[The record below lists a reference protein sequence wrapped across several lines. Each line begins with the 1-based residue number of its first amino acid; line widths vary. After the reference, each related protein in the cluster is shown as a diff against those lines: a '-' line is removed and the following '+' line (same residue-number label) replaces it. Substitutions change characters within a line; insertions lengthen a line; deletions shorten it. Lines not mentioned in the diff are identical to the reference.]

1 MNRDHVAL
9 ELPKVLELLAA
20 ETTCADAAE
29 AARALTPSP
38 YLAEVQAR
46 LNETEA
52 AYRLIAGFGT
62 PSFGQ
67 LKNTTN
73 ALRRADA
80 GAVLSPR
87 ELLQIAETLRVIRS
101 LSEWR
106 SHCAGIE
113 TCLDDRF
120 NSLTPNKYLEEKI
133 TATLTSEDTLADNA
147 SPLLADI
154 RRKMRAAAQRVRD
167 QLDKMV
173 RSPAYQKLLQDPI
186 ITIRDGRF
194 VVPVKAE
201 HRGEVP
207 GLVHDTS
214 ASGSTV
220 FIEPMSSVE
229 ANNEIRVLES
239 KEKAEIERIL
249 AELSAETGSFADAI
263 IANYEI
269 LIDLNLLFA
278 KARLAYSM
286 KSVMPRLTD
295 DGHVVLR
302 RARHPLIDQKKVVP
316 IDVELGGKFDTLVI
330 TGPNTGGKTV
340 TLKTVGLL
348 TLMAMCG
355 LMPPVDDGSTLS
367 VFRHVLV
374 DVGDEQSIEQSL
386 STFSAHMT
394 NIVRIL
400 GTADERSLV
409 LIDELGA
416 GTDPVEGAALAIA
429 ILEQLRHQGAR
440 IAATTHYAELKA
452 YAIRTDGVENG
463 SCEFDVATL
472 RPTYRLLVGVPG
484 RSNAFAISRRLGIA
498 EELVERAAA
507 MVSAENRRLEDVV
520 TNLEER
526 RQALETALAKA
537 RDEQQRA
544 TRSAEAAEK
553 KQRELEQQR
562 EKELEAA
569 KEQARRLVEKARAE
583 ADALIAELD
592 DLRRQKNAADFSART
607 GEAKSRLRQRLN
619 QLENEIDPVTAR
631 RQAGYTLPRALKAGD
646 DVLIIDIDKKGVVLS
661 PADNSGMVE
670 VQAGI
675 IKTRVALSNLKLLDK
690 DGRTMKHPNDKSKTR
705 RATPTV
711 GLPSRVDRAATTEL
725 DLRGQMTE
733 EALLE
738 LDRFIDNAVLMNIEH
753 LTVIHGKGTGALRN
767 AVQQHLRSHPSVK
780 SFRLGVYGE
789 GETGVTIIE
798 LK

>member
-1 MNRDHVAL
+1 MNRDHLAL
-9 ELPKVLELLAA
+9 ELSKVLEMLAA

-29 AARALTPSP
+29 AARTLTPSP
-38 YLAEVQAR
+38 YLAEAQAR
-46 LNETEA
+46 LNETDA
-52 AYRLIAGFGT
+52 AYRLMAGFGS

-67 LKNTTN
+67 LQNTTN

-120 NSLTPNKYLEEKI
+120 DSLTPNKYLEEKI
-133 TATLTSEDTLADNA
+133 TTTLTSEDTLADSA

-154 RRKMRAAAQRVRD
+154 RRKMRAASQRVRD

-186 ITIRDGRF
+186 VTIRNGRF

-201 HRGEVP
+201 HRSEIP

-220 FIEPMSSVE
+220 FIEPMGSVE

-249 AELSAETGSFADAI
+249 AELSAEAGGFADAI

-286 KSVMPRLTD
+286 KAVMPRLTD
-295 DGHVVLR
+295 DGHVVLH
-302 RARHPLIDQKKVVP
+302 RARHPLIDPKKVVP
-316 IDVELGGKFDTLVI
+316 IDVELGGAFDTLVI

-355 LMPPVDDGSTLS
+355 LMPPVDDGSSLS
-367 VFRHVLV
+367 VFRNVLV

-400 GTADERSLV
+400 GAADDRSLV

-429 ILEQLRHQGAR
+429 ILERLRTQGAR
-440 IAATTHYAELKA
+440 ILATTHYAELKA

-484 RSNAFAISRRLGIA
+484 RSNAFAISRRLGIDDELIHRA
-498 EELVERAAA
+498 QELVSTESRQ
-507 MVSAENRRLEDVV
+507 LEDVV
-520 TNLEER
+520 SNLEER
-526 RQALETALAKA
+526 RQALEAALARAEEEKRHA
-537 RDEQQRA
+537 AITAADAEQ
-544 TRSAEAAEK
+544 
-553 KQRELEQQR
+553 KQLELSQKR

-569 KEQARRLVEKARAE
+569 RTQARRIVERARAE
-583 ADALIAELD
+583 ADSLIHELD
-592 DLRRQKNAADFSART
+592 ELRRQKNAADFSART
-607 GEAKSRLRQRLN
+607 GEAKSRLRARLN
-619 QLENEIDPVTAR
+619 KLEEEIDPVTAR
-631 RQAGYTLPRALKAGD
+631 RREGYTLPRALKPGD
-646 DVLIIDIDKKGVVLS
+646 NVLLMDIDKKGVVLS
-661 PADNSGMVE
+661 PADAGGMVE

-675 IKTRVALSNLKLLDK
+675 IKTRAALSNLKLLDDNGHTVK
-690 DGRTMKHPNDKSKTR
+690 PDANKKGPR
-705 RATPTV
+705 RAAATT
-711 GLPSRVDRAATTEL
+711 GLPSRIDRAATTEL
-725 DLRGQMTE
+725 DLRGQTIE

-738 LDRFIDNAVLMNIEH
+738 LDRFIDNAVLMNLDT
-753 LTVIHGKGTGALRN
+753 LTIIHGKGTGALRN
-767 AVQQHLRSHPSVK
+767 AVQQHLRAHPSVK

-789 GETGVTIIE
+789 GENGVTIAE